1 MPPAGLIQKGKRVLR
16 TLRAAMLRR
25 AVSPAVLAVMAA
37 LVVAG
42 LGGLAP
48 LEHRL
53 MDFRFWLLQRPASG
67 DLVVVEVDSASLTT
81 LGVWPWPRDLHAA
94 LIDRLVAAGARGIA
108 FDVDFSSASTPAAD
122 AALAGALARAGH
134 RVVLPVFKQYGS
146 LARHDDDLR
155 YTVPLPMFAAH
166 APLASV
172 NLQPGEDG
180 EVRLYTLAEPWAGN
194 LYPSVGAAFAA
205 VERPRADDF
214 YLDYGIRPETLPHVS
229 FADVLQGRVDSALKG
244 KLVIVGATAIELG
257 DQASVPV
264 YRTLPGA
271 VVQALGYESIAQG
284 RMLLRT
290 SPWVTWGVALL
301 LALVAGSRF
310 ARRPWRAGLLAALVG
325 SGALIGLSVALQ
337 AAAPVSLDIVAWII
351 VLWVSYLAALMQG
364 ADALAARIFRKGMAL
379 LHRSATMRAVLD
391 DSFDGIIIA
400 DEAGRIEH
408 ANPAAAAML
417 GEEASALFGRPVAR
431 LFGQQLA
438 AASEAGRPRTT
449 ELERTDGKRIPVE
462 LVVSRSR
469 LRGSRHRFERRDQA
483 RVIAIWT
490 FRDITERRRAEE
502 AQKAA
507 LQQAIAASR
516 TKSEF
521 IANMGHELRTPLNA
535 VIGFSEMLKE
545 QMLGPIGKAAY
556 VSYATDIHSSG
567 VRLRDALNSILDI
580 ARIEGGRYQLEED
593 AVPLRDAVNAAVG
606 CLAEAAER
614 KGITIASRLDGAP
627 PALRADARAIQQ
639 ILANLLSN
647 GVKFTGEGGRIAVSA
662 SVDAAGDCLLAVA
675 DNGVGIPADQLD
687 KVLEPFHQADA
698 SLARKYEGVGL
709 GLSLAAGLMELHG
722 GTIAIVSAP
731 NAGTTVTLRFPAARV
746 LAAEPDLA
754 GAKGA

>member
-1 MPPAGLIQKGKRVLR
+1 
-16 TLRAAMLRR
+16 
-25 AVSPAVLAVMAA
+25 
-37 LVVAG
+37 
-42 LGGLAP
+42 
-48 LEHRL
+48 
-53 MDFRFWLLQRPASG
+53 
-67 DLVVVEVDSASLTT
+67 
-81 LGVWPWPRDLHAA
+81 
-94 LIDRLVAAGARGIA
+94 
-108 FDVDFSSASTPAAD
+108 
-122 AALAGALARAGH
+122 
-134 RVVLPVFKQYGS
+134 
-146 LARHDDDLR
+146 
-155 YTVPLPMFAAH
+155 
-166 APLASV
+166 
-172 NLQPGEDG
+172 
-180 EVRLYTLAEPWAGN
+180 
-194 LYPSVGAAFAA
+194 
-205 VERPRADDF
+205 
-214 YLDYGIRPETLPHVS
+214 
-229 FADVLQGRVDSALKG
+229 
-244 KLVIVGATAIELG
+244 
-257 DQASVPV
+257 
-264 YRTLPGA
+264 
-271 VVQALGYESIAQG
+271 
-284 RMLLRT
+284 
-290 SPWVTWGVALL
+290 
-301 LALVAGSRF
+301 
-310 ARRPWRAGLLAALVG
+310 
-325 SGALIGLSVALQ
+325 
-337 AAAPVSLDIVAWII
+337 
-351 VLWVSYLAALMQG
+351 
-364 ADALAARIFRKGMAL
+364 
-379 LHRSATMRAVLD
+379 MRAVLD

-408 ANPAAAAML
+408 VNAAAAAML
-417 GEEASALFGRPVAR
+417 GEEAAALFGRPVAR
-431 LFGQQLA
+431 LFGQRLLPA
-438 AASEAGRPRTT
+438 NEAGRPRAT
-449 ELERTDGKRIPVE
+449 ELECADGSRIPVE

-490 FRDITERRRAEE
+490 FRDITERRRAED

-556 VSYATDIHSSG
+556 VSYATDIHTSG

-593 AVPLRDAVNAAVG
+593 AVLLRDAVSAAVG
-606 CLAEAAER
+606 SLAEAAER
-614 KGITIASRLDGAP
+614 KNITIETRLDGAP

-647 GVKFTGEGGRIAVSA
+647 AVKFTGEGGRIAVSA
-662 SVDAAGDCLLAVA
+662 SVDAAGDCLFSVV
-675 DNGVGIPADQLD
+675 DNGIGIPADQLD

-722 GTIAIVSAP
+722 GAIAIASAP